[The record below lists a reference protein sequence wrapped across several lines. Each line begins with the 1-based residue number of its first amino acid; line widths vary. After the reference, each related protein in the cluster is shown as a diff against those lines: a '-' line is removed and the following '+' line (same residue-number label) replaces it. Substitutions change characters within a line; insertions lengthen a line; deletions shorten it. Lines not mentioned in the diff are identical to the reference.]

1 MKYIGIIFL
10 LNIFILGA
18 CDMLDIE
25 PKDAIEQDKVFENE
39 EAYYSAVIG
48 CYDALQQTGCYGGDL
63 VSIPGLLSDNLKHTG
78 TTQEYKEFQ
87 DNNVQPDNPMIGSI
101 WNSAYDGINRCN
113 MIINNSNNGV
123 LPADKKGKY
132 LGHAHF
138 LRALHYFNLVRLFGG
153 VPIKLQAT
161 TETGDHLN
169 VARSTVDEVYALIES
184 DLDFAEQNLFNNN
197 DDKPIFAG
205 AAIPN
210 TALALRSIVKLTR
223 EEWAAA
229 ANFATMVIDNG
240 DYEMLS
246 KFEALYPPE
255 HNDESIFD
263 VEFNNIDNNRLAQYF
278 LPADEITGGRHEWEP
293 TTDLIDEFD
302 EVDNRL
308 EVTIKDEDGTIYG
321 GKYTE
326 ITTRSDNF
334 YVIRLAEMY
343 LVRAEAN
350 ARLEQNDSLIRD
362 DLHKIKLRANEEDSV
377 FTNDYD
383 ELLNITLQ
391 ERKKEFAFEGKHWF
405 DLVRTGKAIEELYYV
420 HNENQLLMPIP
431 LAEIQTNSKMTQ
443 NPGY

>member
-10 LNIFILGA
+10 LNVFILGA

-25 PKDAIEQDKVFENE
+25 PKDAIEQDQVFENE

-87 DNNVQPDNPMIGSI
+87 DNNVQPDNPMIESI

-113 MIINNSNNGV
+113 MVINNFNNGV
-123 LPADKKGKY
+123 LPDDKKNEY

-138 LRALHYFNLVRLFGG
+138 LRALHYFNLVRFFGG

-161 TETGDHLN
+161 TETGEHLN
-169 VARSTVDEVYALIES
+169 VARKTVDEVYALIES
-184 DLDFAEQNLFNNN
+184 DLDLAEQYLPGDENS
-197 DDKPIFAG
+197 IFVG

-210 TALALRSIVKLTR
+210 TAMALRSMVKLTR

-229 ANFATMVIDNG
+229 ANFATMVINSGEYD
-240 DYEMLS
+240 MLN
-246 KFEALYPPE
+246 KFDALYPPE

-293 TTDLIDEFD
+293 TTGLIDEYGED
-302 EVDNRL
+302 DNRL
-308 EVTIKDEDGTIYG
+308 PVTIKEEGSTIYG

-326 ITTRSDNF
+326 ITTRSDNC

-350 ARLEQNDSLIRD
+350 ARLQQNDSLIRE

-377 FTNDYD
+377 FTSDYD
-383 ELLNITLQ
+383 DLLEITLQ

-405 DLVRTGKAIEELYYV
+405 DLLRTAKAIEELYYV
-420 HNENQLLMPIP
+420 DNENQLLMPIP

>member
-18 CDMLDIE
+18 CDMLEIE

-63 VSIPGLLSDNLKHTG
+63 VSIPGLLSGNLKHTG

-123 LPADKKGKY
+123 LPSDKRDIY

-138 LRALHYFNLVRLFGG
+138 LRALHYYNLVRLFGG

-161 TETGDHLN
+161 TETGEHLN
-169 VARSTVDEVYALIES
+169 VARSTINEVYALIES
-184 DLDFAEQNLFNNN
+184 DLDLAEQNLPAK
-197 DDKPIFAG
+197 DPIFIG
-205 AAIPN
+205 AATSN
-210 TALALRSIVKLTR
+210 TAMAMHSIVKLTK

-229 ANFATMVIDNG
+229 ANFATMVINSGEYD
-240 DYEMLS
+240 MLN

-293 TTDLIDEFD
+293 TTDLIDEYNED
-302 EVDNRL
+302 DNRL

-334 YVIRLAEMY
+334 YLIRLAEMY
-343 LVRAEAN
+343 LVRAESN
-350 ARLEQNDSLIRD
+350 ARLEQNDSLIRE

-383 ELLNITLQ
+383 DLLKITLQ

-405 DLVRTGKAIEELYYV
+405 DLVRTDSALNV
-420 HNENQLLMPIP
+420 LDNVTNRNQYLMPIP
-431 LAEIQTNSKMTQ
+431 LAEIQTNSKITEN